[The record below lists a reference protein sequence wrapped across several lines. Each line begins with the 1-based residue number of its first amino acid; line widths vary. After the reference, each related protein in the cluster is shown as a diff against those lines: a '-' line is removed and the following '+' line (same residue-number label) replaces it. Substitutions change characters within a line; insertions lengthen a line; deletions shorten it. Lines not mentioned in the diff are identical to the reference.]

1 MDSLPAP
8 TVNVEPVDNARAPA
22 LSDPQTLMFTDV
34 ALAEG
39 LATTSC
45 WVMPVLVPDTIND
58 CFKAGVT
65 QEAAETPFKSPSVAQ
80 DIIEEAAPESRQ
92 QTGVLQL
99 GTVVDRT
106 GRNKNIIV
114 RSLIILGQHQRRSG
128 LISAKK
134 SYGGMEH
141 RAECRVTHRR
151 CDIAVGRL
159 IFTVTIRIG
168 ISNRHSRRAIRFQL
182 AGADRTRHG

>member
-80 DIIEEAAPESRQ
+80 DIIEEAAPVPSAADNKRVFCNWEPSS
-92 QTGVLQL
+92 
-99 GTVVDRT
+99 TVPDAIKTSSSDPSSSLFSTNAEVVSSAPRSPT
-106 GRNKNIIV
+106 EERNTVPN
-114 RSLIILGQHQRRSG
+114 
-128 LISAKK
+128 
-134 SYGGMEH
+134 
-141 RAECRVTHRR
+141 
-151 CDIAVGRL
+151 AV
-159 IFTVTIRIG
+159 
-168 ISNRHSRRAIRFQL
+168 
-182 AGADRTRHG
+182 